1 MLLGCIADDFTGGT
15 DLASVLVA
23 QGIRTVQV
31 IGVPDTTEHVVRSGA
46 EAVVVALKTRTAPV
60 ADAVEQSQAA
70 LRWLQEIGCH
80 RIYFKY
86 CSTFDSTPAGNIGP
100 VADALM
106 DALGADFSVV
116 CPALPANGRTV
127 RDGLLFVD
135 GVPLEQS
142 PMRQHPLT
150 PMDDANVVRL
160 MQRQTRSRVGLI
172 DRRTVLQGPEEIR
185 AEFDTLRS
193 AGFRFAVVDAVD
205 DTDLLA
211 IGRACADLPL
221 VTAGSGLAIGLADTL
236 RAQQPD
242 LTDAASDALMPSGG
256 ARAVIAGSCSAA
268 TNAQVEAARAMYPS
282 FPVDPFAIARGE
294 DVVAAALHW
303 ARPLLADG
311 PVLLH
316 ATEPAHNVTAVKSR
330 LPDDI
335 ASRIEDTLASIARG
349 LVRMG
354 VGRLIVAGGETSG
367 AVVRALGATAL
378 LIGPEISPGVPW
390 TWALGTPT
398 PLALALKSG
407 NFGSRDSFLD
417 AWERL
422 P

>member
-31 IGVPDTTEHVVRSGA
+31 IGVPDTWEDVVRSGA

-60 ADAVEQSQAA
+60 SDAVEQSLTA
-70 LRWLQEIGCH
+70 LRWLQEIGCD
-80 RIYFKY
+80 RFYFKY

-106 DALGADFSVV
+106 DALDMDFTVV

-127 RDGLLFVD
+127 RDGRLFVGD
-135 GVPLEQS
+135 VPLDETS
-142 PMRQHPLT
+142 MRRHPLT

-160 MQRQTRSRVGLI
+160 MRRQTPSRVGLVGHG
-172 DRRTVLQGPEEIR
+172 TVVRGPERIH
-185 AEFDTLRS
+185 AEFDALRS
-193 AGFRFAVVDAVD
+193 AGVRFAVVDATHD
-205 DTDLLA
+205 QDLLA

-221 VTAGSGLAIGLADTL
+221 VTAGSGLAIGLAETL
-236 RAQQPD
+236 RGRPD
-242 LTDAASDALMPSGG
+242 DLAGRAPEAHLPSGG

-268 TNAQVEAARAMYPS
+268 TNAQVEAVRSVYPT

-294 DVVAAALHW
+294 NVVTAALRW
-303 ARPLLADG
+303 ARPLLAHG

-316 ATEPAHNVTAVKSR
+316 ATQPAPNVTAAKSR

-335 ASRIEDTLASIARG
+335 ASRIESTLASIARG
-349 LVRMG
+349 LVGMG

-367 AVVRALGATAL
+367 AVVGALGVTGL

-390 TWALGTPT
+390 TWALGTPR

-407 NFGSRDSFLD
+407 NFGSRDFFLD

>member
-15 DLASVLVA
+15 DLASALVA

-31 IGVPDTTEHVVRSGA
+31 IGVPETGEEVVRSGA
-46 EAVVVALKTRTAPV
+46 EAVVIALKTRTAPV
-60 ADAVEQSQAA
+60 ADAVEQSLTA
-70 LRWLQEIGCH
+70 LRWLREIGCE
-80 RIYFKY
+80 RYYFKY

-106 DALGADFSVV
+106 DALGMDFTVI

-127 RDGLLFVD
+127 RDGRLFVGD
-135 GVPLEQS
+135 APLDETS
-142 PMRQHPLT
+142 MRQHPLT

-160 MQRQTRSRVGLI
+160 MRRQTASPVGLVGHG
-172 DRRTVLQGPEEIR
+172 TVAQGPERIR
-185 AEFDTLRS
+185 AEFDALRS
-193 AGFRFAVVDAVD
+193 AGIRFAVVDATD
-205 DTDLLA
+205 DHDLLA

-221 VTAGSGLAIGLADTL
+221 VTASSGLAIGLTETP
-236 RAQQPD
+236 RARPHG
-242 LTDAASDALMPSGG
+242 LTDGDPHAPVPFGG

-268 TNAQVEAARAMYPS
+268 TNAQVEAARAVYPT
-282 FPVDPFAIARGE
+282 FPVDPCAVVRGE
-294 DVVAAALHW
+294 DVVTAALRW

-316 ATEPAHNVTAVKSR
+316 ATQPARNVTAAKSR
-330 LPDDI
+330 LPDDT

-349 LVRMG
+349 LVDMG

-367 AVVRALGATAL
+367 AVVGSLGVTGL
-378 LIGPEISPGVPW
+378 VIGPEISPGVPW
-390 TWALGTPT
+390 TWTLGTPR

-407 NFGSRDSFLD
+407 NFGSRDFFLD